1 MQKAKRFFNRLASS
15 QAIKEVNKKSDEVF
29 SLTMM
34 IFVLWFMY
42 IAMLP
47 IM

>member
-15 QAIKEVNKKSDEVF
+15 QAIKEVNKNSDELW

-34 IFVLWFMY
+34 IFVLWFMF

-47 IM
+47 IL